1 MREGREGQTEIYLE
15 RSSLTL
21 LGELSDMIG
30 DTELVVET
38 EAEGLML
45 YMLGSW
51 IERRERAETDISV
64 IKRAIGAGWWR

>member
-1 MREGREGQTEIYLE
+1 
-15 RSSLTL
+15 
-21 LGELSDMIG
+21 MIG

-64 IKRAIGAGWWR
+64 IKRAIGAGWRR